1 MKTYALPIRFGIAT
15 SICLIAYFLILSLFK
30 LHTTIYYSLFNAI
43 ITAFGIYQ
51 AIKLYRVQ
59 YIDSFNYVK
68 GFVVGM
74 ITGGAATGIFT
85 VFFALYATEFN
96 TEFLE
101 KLSTVWFDDYRSF
114 EAIVFFTV
122 AIMGLATTLVLTL
135 AFMQLFKASNNLKK
149 KRV

>member
-15 SICLIAYFLILSLFK
+15 SVCLIVYFLILSLFN
-30 LHTTIYYSLFNAI
+30 LHTTIYYSLFNTV

-51 AIKLYRVQ
+51 TIKFYRLQ
-59 YIDSFNYVK
+59 NIDSFNYGK

-74 ITGGAATGIFT
+74 VTGGVATGVFT
-85 VFFALYATEFN
+85 IFFAFYTTELN

-101 KLSTVWFDDYRSF
+101 QLSTVWFDDYRSF

-135 AFMQLFKASNNLKK
+135 TFMQLFKASNNLKS